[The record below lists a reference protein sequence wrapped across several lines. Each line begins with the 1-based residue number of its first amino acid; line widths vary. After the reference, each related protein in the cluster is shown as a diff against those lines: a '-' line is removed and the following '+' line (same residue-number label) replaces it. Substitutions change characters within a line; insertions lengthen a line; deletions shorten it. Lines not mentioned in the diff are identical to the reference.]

1 MKVTVLEMDIKV
13 YLSENINSNESNEY
27 ICELIDSVL
36 AKEEKYLK
44 MHNDIGF
51 KKYCFNNF
59 YPMEKDYIYKE
70 GNIYTFK
77 LRSVDKDLVKYIE
90 DNMKNSYTKSIKVLN
105 ITSRVIPKKHID
117 KVFSITPTVMKFE
130 SGYWRDSNSIEDIEN
145 RIIKNL
151 KKKYKQYCGVE
162 LSDNV
167 EVFNFIKLKNKR
179 PIPTKYKNI
188 CLLGDKFEFKVSN
201 NPIAQELLYL
211 ALGTGLGEMNA
222 RGFGF
227 TNYLWIPK
235 AD

>member
-162 LSDNV
+162 LSDNI

-188 CLLGDKFEFKVSN
+188 CL
-201 NPIAQELLYL
+201 
-211 ALGTGLGEMNA
+211 
-222 RGFGF
+222 
-227 TNYLWIPK
+227 
-235 AD
+235 

>member
-1 MKVTVLEMDIKV
+1 MKINVLEMDIKV
-13 YLSENINSNESNEY
+13 YLSKNINSNESNGQ

-44 MHNDIGF
+44 MHNDRGF
-51 KKYCFNNF
+51 KNYCFNNF
-59 YPMEKDYIYKE
+59 YPMEEDYVYKE

-90 DNMKNSYTKSIKVLN
+90 DNMKNAYTKSIKVLN
-105 ITSRVIPKKHID
+105 ITSRVIPRKHID
-117 KVFSITPTVMKFE
+117 KVFSITPTVLKFE
-130 SGYWRDSNSIEDIEN
+130 NGYWRGSNSVGDVED
-145 RIIKNL
+145 RIVNNL
-151 KKKYKQYCGVE
+151 KKKYEQYCGVE
-162 LSDNV
+162 LSKNI
-167 EVFNFIKLKNKR
+167 EIFNFIKFKNKR

-201 NPIAQELLYL
+201 SPMAQELLYF
-211 ALGTGLGEMNA
+211 ALGTGLGEMNS

-235 AD
+235 AN

>member
-1 MKVTVLEMDIKV
+1 MKITVLEMDIKV
-13 YLSENINSNESNEY
+13 YLSQNINSNESNEY

-44 MHNDIGF
+44 IHKDTGF

-77 LRSVDKDLVKYIE
+77 LRSIDQELVKYIE
-90 DNMKNSYTKSIKVLN
+90 NNMKNSYTKSIKVLN
-105 ITSRVIPKKHID
+105 ITYRVIPKKHID
-117 KVFSITPTVMKFE
+117 KVFTITPTVMKFE
-130 SGYWRDSNSIEDIEN
+130 DGYWRGSNSIDDVEI
-145 RIIKNL
+145 RIVNNL
-151 KKKYKQYCGVE
+151 KKKYKQCFETE
-162 LSDNV
+162 LPDNLDL
-167 EVFNFIKLKNKR
+167 FNFIKLKNKK

-201 NPIAQELLYL
+201 NPLAQELLYF
-211 ALGTGLGEMNA
+211 ALGTGLGEMNP

-227 TNYLWIPK
+227 INYLWIAK
-235 AD
+235 TD